1 MLVERGNYLNQVE
14 RGFKYNPIVVLIG
27 ARQVG
32 KTSLMKMYRYPGAKL
47 YMHGQH
53 PDAIE
58 IFSHFELTR
67 NKLISKFGEEMD
79 GLLILDEF
87 QYLNNISVIFK
98 LLVDLYPKLKILC
111 SGSSS
116 LDIEQKVEES
126 LAGRVRFVPVYPLS
140 FPEYLDFTNPELAR
154 EYEGYSIDNDTV
166 LYDSRLLQHMKDYI
180 IYGGLP
186 KVALTHDVK
195 EKIALLQDIYITYLL
210 RDVKAYIRNEDMVGF
225 NKLLRLL
232 ASQIGSE
239 LNVNE
244 LSITSGLAYKKCEEY
259 LYLLE
264 QMYIIRR
271 LEPILSNRRKEIT
284 KMRKVFFYDTGVRNM
299 IYNSFSELDFRIDKG
314 ALFENYV
321 FSQILVYMPLTAR
334 LNFYRTRDKLEIDF
348 VISQDDKILPIE
360 VKCQS
365 YSNPQKYRTF
375 SDFFDIMD
383 YEEALLVNL
392 DCNGMNNKIRYI
404 SGSVFPK
411 YLMNSR

>member
-1 MLVERGNYLNQVE
+1 
-14 RGFKYNPIVVLIG
+14 
-27 ARQVG
+27 
-32 KTSLMKMYRYPGAKL
+32 
-47 YMHGQH
+47 
-53 PDAIE
+53 
-58 IFSHFELTR
+58 
-67 NKLISKFGEEMD
+67 
-79 GLLILDEF
+79 
-87 QYLNNISVIFK
+87 VIFK

-140 FPEYLDFTNPELAR
+140 FPEYIDFTDPELAL
-154 EYEGYSIDNDTV
+154 EYAGYSIDNDTV
-166 LYDSRLLQHMKDYI
+166 SYDSRLLQHMKDYI

-195 EKIALLQDIYITYLL
+195 EKNALLQDIYVTYLL

-284 KMRKVFFYDTGVRNM
+284 KMRKVSFYDTGVRNI

-348 VISQDDKILPIE
+348 IISRDDKILPIE

-365 YSNPQKYRTF
+365 YSKPQKYRTF
-375 SDFFDIMD
+375 SDFTDIMD

-411 YLMNSR
+411 YLMDSR